1 MKLSG
6 LRIKNFRNFDKVSVS
21 LLNKNLVFGM
31 NDVGK
36 SNFLYAIRFLLDYKF
51 RNKGFTKSDFH
62 NYNAAEPIEITLIIE
77 LETDGQKYD
86 TDSEKL
92 IAKLHGARSSD
103 EDNVFIKLVA
113 NYIENDD
120 RVEPHMYWGTNEDDL
135 SEIPTRGISHLES
148 DTLFELVYFEP
159 NISMKR
165 VFKAN
170 KNKIF
175 NEREQIEEDS
185 QIIKYIEESAKSIN
199 NNISDLSVV
208 KNFEEDI
215 NLEYGN
221 LRKEDFSIKLKSEI
235 AVNKY
240 YEYIVPYIT
249 HADNE
254 ENIYPTSGDG
264 RQKVISYA
272 LLNYLNKSE
281 KDDKIKIFLI
291 EEPEN
296 SLHRSMIISLSRQLF
311 AKESIYDYFFLTT
324 HSNELLYELDHA
336 ALIRLYNSG
345 NTKASSAIFHHD
357 EEQKN
362 IKRRLNK
369 QLSSAFF
376 ANKILLVEG
385 PSEAILIEHIYESLG
400 IEYELDGGFI
410 IETNGIDFSPY
421 VNKLSA
427 LGINCFVKT
436 DNDIKKSSKNNDNE
450 YILIGMN
457 RCLKLLGSKNLE
469 SRVFD
474 KQDKSEIKLEL
485 FDELKDQI
493 QIFELNNIYLSKIDL
508 ENDLYEV
515 IPNTMDK
522 IFGENAVKNLQN
534 AKKYNMIDL
543 VEVLT
548 VEDVDK
554 IYNHVNFKVI
564 KEFNE
569 YGKSNY

>member
-1 MKLSG
+1 
-6 LRIKNFRNFDKVSVS
+6 
-21 LLNKNLVFGM
+21 M

-36 SNFLYAIRFLLDYKF
+36 SNFLCAIRFLLDYKF

-62 NYNAAEPIEITLIIE
+62 NYNAAEPIEITLKIV
-77 LETDGQKYD
+77 LETDGQNYD

-103 EDNVFIKLVA
+103 ENNVFIKLVA

-135 SEIPTRGISHLES
+135 SEIPTRGISYLES
-148 DTLFELVYFEP
+148 DTLFEVVYFEP

-165 VFKAN
+165 VFKSN

-175 NEREQIEEDS
+175 NEREQIEEDC
-185 QIIKYIEESAKSIN
+185 QIIKDIEESAKSIN

-208 KNFEEDI
+208 KNFEEEI
-215 NLEYGN
+215 NLEYGS
-221 LRKEDFSIKLKSEI
+221 LRKEKFSIKLKSEI

-240 YEYIVPYIT
+240 YDYIVPYIT
-249 HADNE
+249 HADSE

-311 AKESIYDYFFLTT
+311 EEESIYDYFFLTT

-336 ALIRLYNSG
+336 ALIRLYNTG
-345 NTKASSAIFHHD
+345 NTKASSVIFHHD

-385 PSEAILIEHIYESLG
+385 PSEAILIDSIFEALG

-410 IETNGIDFSPY
+410 LETNGIDFSPY

-436 DNDIKKSSKNNDNE
+436 DNDIKKVPKSKPNM
-450 YILIGMN
+450 YSLIGLN
-457 RCLKLLGSKNLE
+457 RCIRLVEGTELE
-469 SRVFD
+469 SREID
-474 KQDKSEIKLEL
+474 NENRLEIKKSLYSE
-485 FDELKDQI
+485 
-493 QIFELNNIYLSKIDL
+493 FETMIHSFEGENIYLSKIDL
-508 ENDLYEV
+508 ENDLFEI
-515 IPNTMDK
+515 IPDK
-522 IFGENAVKNLQN
+522 MQEIFGNNPIDTLQK
-534 AKKYNMIDL
+534 AKKYNMIEL
-543 VEVLT
+543 
-548 VEDVDK
+548 VDK
-554 IYNHVNFKVI
+554 LEKKDFKAIYEHENFKVI
-564 KEFNE
+564 KRFND

>member
-1 MKLSG
+1 MKLSE
-6 LRIKNFRNFDKVSVS
+6 LCIKNFRNFDEVSVS

-51 RNKGFTKSDFH
+51 RNKGFSKSDFH
-62 NYNAAEPIEITLIIE
+62 NYNVTEPIEITLSIE
-77 LETDGQKYD
+77 LELDGENYD
-86 TDSEKL
+86 NDSEKL
-92 IAKLHGARSSD
+92 IAKLHGARGSD
-103 EDNVFIKLVA
+103 ENNVFIKLIA
-113 NYIENDD
+113 NYIEQDD
-120 RVEPHMYWGTNEDDL
+120 RVEPHLYWGTNVDDL
-135 SEIPTRGISHLES
+135 SEIPTRGISYLEI
-148 DTLFELVYFEP
+148 DTLFEIIYFEP

-165 VFKAN
+165 VFKSN

-175 NEREQIEEDS
+175 NEREQVEEDS
-185 QIIKYIEESAKSIN
+185 QIIKEIEGSAKLIN
-199 NNISDLSVV
+199 NKISDLSVV

-240 YEYIVPYIT
+240 YDYIVPYIT
-249 HADNE
+249 HADSE
-254 ENIYPTSGDG
+254 DDIYPTSGDG

-272 LLNYLNKSE
+272 LLNYLNKGE
-281 KDDKIKIFLI
+281 TDDRIRIFLI

-296 SLHRSMIISLSRQLF
+296 SLHRSMIVSLSRQLF
-311 AKESIYDYFFLTT
+311 AVDSMYEYFFLTT

-345 NTKASSAIFHHD
+345 NTKASSVVFHHD
-357 EEQKN
+357 KEHKK

-385 PSEAILIEHIYESLG
+385 PSEAILFESVFEALEV
-400 IEYELDGGFI
+400 EYELDGGFI
-410 IETNGIDFSPY
+410 LETNGIDFSPY
-421 VNKLSA
+421 VNKLTA

-436 DNDIKKSSKNNDNE
+436 DNDIKKSTKSNDNK
-450 YILIGMN
+450 YSLIGIN
-457 RCLKLLGSKNLE
+457 RCLKLLNSKKLE
-469 SRVFD
+469 SRIFD
-474 KQDKSEIKLEL
+474 KQDKSEIKLEVYY
-485 FDELKDQI
+485 EMEDQI
-493 QIFELNNIYLSKIDL
+493 EIFEENNIHLSKIDL

-515 IPNTMDK
+515 IPNIMTE

-534 AKKYNMIDL
+534 SKKYNMIEL
-543 VEVLT
+543 VDQLET
-548 VEDVDK
+548 EDFK
-554 IYNHVNFKVI
+554 AIYEHENFKVI
-564 KEFNE
+564 KRFNE

>member
-1 MKLSG
+1 MKLSE
-6 LRIKNFRNFDKVSVS
+6 LRIKNFRNFDEVSVS
-21 LLNKNLVFGM
+21 LSNKNLVFGM

-36 SNFLYAIRFLLDYKF
+36 SNFLCAIRFLLDYKF
-51 RNKGFTKSDFH
+51 RNKGFSKSDFH
-62 NYNAAEPIEITLIIE
+62 NYNVSEPIEITLIIE
-77 LETDGQKYD
+77 LETNGQNYD
-86 TDSEKL
+86 NNSEKL
-92 IAKLHGARSSD
+92 IAKLHGARGSD
-103 EDNVFIKLVA
+103 ENNVYIKLKA
-113 NYIENDD
+113 NYIEHDD
-120 RVEPHMYWGTNEDDL
+120 RVEPHLYWGTDEDDL
-135 SEIPTRGISHLES
+135 SEIPTRGISYLES
-148 DTLFELVYFEP
+148 DTLFEVVYFEP

-165 VFKAN
+165 VFKSN

-185 QIIKYIEESAKSIN
+185 QIIKDIEESAKSIN
-199 NNISDLSVV
+199 RNISDLSVV

-240 YEYIVPYIT
+240 YDYIVPYIT
-249 HADNE
+249 HADSE
-254 ENIYPTSGDG
+254 EDIYPTSGDG

-311 AKESIYDYFFLTT
+311 AEDSIYDYFFLTT
-324 HSNELLYELDHA
+324 HSNELLYELDYA

-345 NTKASSAIFHHD
+345 NTKASSVIFHHD
-357 EEQKN
+357 EKQKN

-385 PSEAILIEHIYESLG
+385 PSEAILIDSIFEALEV
-400 IEYELDGGFI
+400 EYELDGGFI
-410 IETNGIDFSPY
+410 LETNGIDFSPY

-436 DNDIKKSSKNNDNE
+436 DNDIKKVPKSKPNM
-450 YILIGMN
+450 YSLIGIN
-457 RCLKLLGSKNLE
+457 RCIRLVEGTELE
-469 SRVFD
+469 SREINNENRL
-474 KQDKSEIKLEL
+474 EIKKSLYSE
-485 FDELKDQI
+485 
-493 QIFELNNIYLSKIDL
+493 FEPMIHSFEGNNIYLSKIDL
-508 ENDLYEV
+508 ENDLFEI
-515 IPNTMDK
+515 IPDK
-522 IFGENAVKNLQN
+522 MQEIFGNNPIDTLQK
-534 AKKYNMIDL
+534 AKKYNMIEL
-543 VEVLT
+543 
-548 VEDVDK
+548 VDK
-554 IYNHVNFKVI
+554 LEKEDFNAIYKHENFKVI
-564 KEFNE
+564 KRFNE
-569 YGKSNY
+569 YGK